1 VDSLVLI
8 ARLLTVAVF
17 VVSGGAKLADRAGT
31 RRAVADF
38 GVPPPLVR
46 PVAEVLPWTELGAAA
61 LILVPATAWWG
72 ALVSLLL
79 LASFTAAVSV
89 NLGRGRTPECRCFG
103 QLTSSTVGPRTLIRN
118 AVISIPVF
126 FLVLV
131 A

>member
-1 VDSLVLI
+1 MDSLVLI

-17 VVSGGAKLADRAGT
+17 VVSGGAKLADRGGT

-38 GVPPPLVR
+38 GVSPSLVR
-46 PVAEVLPWTELGAAA
+46 PVSEVLPWMELGAAA
-61 LILVPATAWWG
+61 LVLVPATAWWG

-79 LASFTAAVSV
+79 LASFTVAVSV

-103 QLTSSTVGPRTLIRN
+103 QLTSSTVGPATLIRN

>member
-1 VDSLVLI
+1 MDSLVLI

-17 VVSGGAKLADRAGT
+17 VVSGGAKLADRDGT

-38 GVPPPLVR
+38 GVSPSLVR
-46 PVAEVLPWTELGAAA
+46 PVSEVLPWMELGAAA
-61 LILVPATAWWG
+61 LVLVPATAWWG

-79 LASFTAAVSV
+79 LASFTVAVSV

-103 QLTSSTVGPRTLIRN
+103 QLTSSTVGPATLIRN